1 MQLIQYIFLQRKWS
15 DDREYVVESLNYYC
29 DMEYPV
35 QLLIFPEGTDLSK
48 KNQLK
53 DKEYSEK
60 NGLSVN
66 KYVLNP
72 RTTGFV
78 QCLQTLRN
86 GWKERK
92 VDICD
97 VTVGYIGKV
106 PQGERELLKGII
118 SNNSQLILIHD

>member
-1 MQLIQYIFLQRKWS
+1 MQLIQFIFLQRKWS
-15 DDREYVVESLNYYC
+15 DDREYVLESLNYYC

-48 KNQLK
+48 KNQSK

-78 QCLQTLRN
+78 QCLQTLRS
-86 GWKERK
+86 GWKESK

-97 VTVGYIGKV
+97 ITVGYLGNI
-106 PQGERELLKGII
+106 PQGEKELLKGII
-118 SNNSQLILIHD
+118 

>member
-1 MQLIQYIFLQRKWS
+1 MQLLQFIFLQRKWS
-15 DDREYVVESLNYYC
+15 DDGEYIVESLNYYC

-35 QLLIFPEGTDLSK
+35 QLLIFPEGTDLTQ

-86 GWKERK
+86 GWKGRK

-97 VTVGYIGKV
+97 ITVGYTGKV
-106 PQGERELLKGII
+106 PQGERELIKGII
-118 SNNSQLILIHD
+118 SNCSQLILIND